1 MSNFELYGY
10 GESVASNMARVALS
24 EKKISYKYNLVYLE
38 SKGEHLKEKYRKLN
52 PKTLIPT
59 LMIDGKPLPDSIEIM
74 KYIDNEFPN
83 QGEKL
88 FLHDDKKFDELIDY
102 LKLDE
107 NKELGTTFGTT
118 GGGISIPVLAKLL
131 CKRSILSVAFD
142 YLRYHGIKQ
151 RRAIFLIV
159 RILGGPPPGVYKKM
173 MASLAKHLVYIENYL
188 DHKKDFIYGDFY
200 TAADC
205 CLTALLHRVQEMK
218 FFDVVD
224 GNELPNIAK
233 YWVTISSRPS
243 YKEGILD
250 YQTGEWA
257 PVLEGLYGNGP
268 NDHNDFLWDK
278 IKTYKYKKEE

>member
-1 MSNFELYGY
+1 M
-10 GESVASNMARVALS
+10 
-24 EKKISYKYNLVYLE
+24 
-38 SKGEHLKEKYRKLN
+38 
-52 PKTLIPT
+52 
-59 LMIDGKPLPDSIEIM
+59 
-74 KYIDNEFPN
+74 
-83 QGEKL
+83 
-88 FLHDDKKFDELIDY
+88 IDY

-173 MASLAKHLVYIENYL
+173 MASLAKHLVYVENYL

-257 PVLEGLYGNGP
+257 PVLDGL
-268 NDHNDFLWDK
+268 
-278 IKTYKYKKEE
+278 